1 MGDSLK
7 LAARLMLCALAAALM
22 LAIVNALTAGRI
34 AENNREKMNAARREV
49 IGDYEF
55 ADAGADISDAE
66 YITGVYRALE
76 GAACAGYVYELESRG
91 YGGTI
96 YLCVGVSAEGQV
108 TGVSV
113 SAHSETKGLGTDAGA
128 RFTGSFAGS
137 PAMAGAA
144 MDVDAMTG
152 ATVSSNAV
160 KNAVD
165 EALSHYEA
173 NFSAGEADR

>member
-1 MGDSLK
+1 MGDTLK
-7 LAARLMLCALAAALM
+7 LAVRLMLCALAAALM

-34 AENNREKMNAARREV
+34 AENNREKMNAARSEI

-55 ADAGADISDAE
+55 ADAGADISSAE
-66 YITGVYRALE
+66 YITGVYLAMDGE
-76 GAACAGYVYELESRG
+76 TCAGCVYELESRG
-91 YGGTI
+91 YGGAI
-96 YLCVGVSAEGQV
+96 YLCVGVSAEGEV

-113 SAHSETKGLGTDAGA
+113 SAHSETKGLGTDAGT
-128 RFTGSFAGS
+128 RFIDSFAGI
-137 PAMAGAA
+137 PGMAGAA

-152 ATVSSNAV
+152 ATISSNAV
-160 KNAVD
+160 KRAVD